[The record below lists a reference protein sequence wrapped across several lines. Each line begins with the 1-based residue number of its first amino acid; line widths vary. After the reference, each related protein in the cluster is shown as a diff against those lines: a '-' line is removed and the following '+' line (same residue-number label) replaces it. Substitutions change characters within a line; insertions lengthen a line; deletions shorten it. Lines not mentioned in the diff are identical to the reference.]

1 VNLDFEVLGQ
11 MPGNAEMVQV
21 LLAAS
26 RTENV
31 DARVAALELGGLT
44 AKVMDVEAFAIEN
57 AFSLLADTLS
67 APRDGIIALVDTGA
81 TMTTLNIL
89 RNGRS
94 LYSREQVFG
103 GKQLTD
109 EVMRRYGLS
118 YEEAGLAKRQ
128 GGLPESYD
136 IEVLEPFK
144 EAMVQQVSRLLQFFY
159 AGSEFNRVDQIVLAG
174 GCASIP
180 GIAAMVEEQ
189 LGVPTGDGQSARAD
203 DARPARAGAR
213 AEPGR
218 PRADDCLRPCHEEFR
233 LMARI
238 NLLPWRAERRRQR
251 QKEFMAMVGAS
262 ALGAVVLSFLIY
274 MFYNA
279 QIAGQTER
287 NAYLDGEIT
296 KVQAK
301 IDEIKLLD
309 EKKAKL
315 LARKTVIEELQA
327 NRSQMVHL
335 FDSLVRT
342 IPDGVTLSSIQQNG
356 EMLTLKGRSQ
366 SNARVS
372 TYMRNLESSGWMTN
386 PELSVIEAR
395 GTNKGLPY
403 EFDLQVKLA
412 NPNAPKDENK
422 DGIPDA
428 APTVAPPTGV
438 TPPASAGT
446 AAAPANAAPAPA
458 APAAAPTNGAA
469 P

>member
-1 VNLDFEVLGQ
+1 
-11 MPGNAEMVQV
+11 
-21 LLAAS
+21 
-26 RTENV
+26 
-31 DARVAALELGGLT
+31 
-44 AKVMDVEAFAIEN
+44 
-57 AFSLLADTLS
+57 
-67 APRDGIIALVDTGA
+67 
-81 TMTTLNIL
+81 
-89 RNGRS
+89 
-94 LYSREQVFG
+94 
-103 GKQLTD
+103 
-109 EVMRRYGLS
+109 
-118 YEEAGLAKRQ
+118 
-128 GGLPESYD
+128 
-136 IEVLEPFK
+136 
-144 EAMVQQVSRLLQFFY
+144 
-159 AGSEFNRVDQIVLAG
+159 
-174 GCASIP
+174 
-180 GIAAMVEEQ
+180 
-189 LGVPTGDGQSARAD
+189 
-203 DARPARAGAR
+203 
-213 AEPGR
+213 
-218 PRADDCLRPCHEEFR
+218 
-233 LMARI
+233 MARI

-251 QKEFMAMVGAS
+251 QKEFGAMVGAS

-428 APTVAPPTGV
+428 APSVAPPTGV

-446 AAAPANAAPAPA
+446 AAAPANVAPAPA